1 MKPPPLI
8 YAEIISMQIDSNIL
22 TKKFIQRAKR
32 DPEAFG
38 RLFDTYYRPIFGYI
52 LRRTANIELTQDLT
66 SETFFKALK
75 NLRQFEWRGE
85 NSFSSWLYKIAT
97 NEINMHFR
105 KNKNIF
111 SLNPENSKLLEKI
124 PASEKSLPDSE
135 IIAAQEELNQR
146 QEFLKIHRELKKLK
160 NEYQAVITLKYFEK
174 KKIEQ
179 ISRILDKPEGT
190 IKSWIHRG
198 LKELRKS
205 LQTNETF

>member
-1 MKPPPLI
+1 M
-8 YAEIISMQIDSNIL
+8 AIDSSII
-22 TKKFIQRAKR
+22 TKNFIKKAKK

-38 RLFDTYYRPIFGYI
+38 QLFDIYYRPIFGYT
-52 LRRTANIELTQDLT
+52 LRRTTNIDIAQDLT

-75 NLRQFEWRGE
+75 NLGQFKWRGE
-85 NSFSSWLYKIAT
+85 NSFGNWLYKIAT

-111 SLNPENSKLLEKI
+111 SLNPEKSKFLEKI

-135 IIAAQEELNQR
+135 IIAAQEELNQK
-146 QEFLKIHRELKKLK
+146 QEFLKVYRELKKLK
-160 NEYQAVITLKYFEK
+160 VEYQTVITLKYFEK

-179 ISRILDKPEGT
+179 ISQILEKPEGT

-205 LQTNETF
+205 LQNNETF